1 MPWMDLVEAI
11 NHDPPT
17 KKEIEEVI
25 DYRRRKAKPKFYAD
39 ENFPTA
45 AMMLIRSGGCN
56 VLTANEVELQGHP
69 DENHAAYAVPI
80 GKSMVMGQNFW
91 AT

>member
-39 ENFPTA
+39 ENLPTA
-45 AMMLIRSGGCN
+45 AMRLIRSGGCN

-69 DENHAAYAVPI
+69 DENPRRMLLRMLGCFSPAIVTI
-80 GKSMVMGQNFW
+80 
-91 AT
+91 